1 MLIKSIFNK
10 KSVSPIIATLLLIT
24 VSIVIG
30 VSMFNWY
37 SEYADNINQDVNNKG
52 FSKQIKVDYIGQDKL
67 YAFNEYSNAQ
77 IESFTLDGIQCNITT
92 QNKNFSKGLVE
103 LNFDP
108 SCAKNL
114 DSDMNKIILI
124 TDKGTFSRLIS
135 TSDIDPSLSPTSNN
149 EENNINYCPS
159 GSFTYNDITFNY
171 NSLQESS
178 TNQLTETN
186 TISNGV
192 KTSKID
198 ITCNYPNVNYNTNS
212 FTSSITCN
220 SGYSLTS
227 SNTCE
232 LTTKYCPSGSFTYD
246 NVLFEY
252 TNIQEDLSRQLTKT
266 EEVFAGSKTSKI
278 DITCNYPN
286 VEYDTN
292 TFTSSTIC
300 DPNYSL
306 TSSNTCEL
314 ITSCNSGDYSY
325 NNELFSYPFL
335 DSGST
340 YISTKTETNNNEG
353 SILSKN
359 LGLLC
364 ENTIISNTSYEEV
377 LSCLDGYELDGNT
390 CKLIRYEVLEN
401 TLIDHELGL
410 EWQRTNL
417 PTSTMNWNSAVSYCN
432 NLNHAGYSDWRLPT
446 LREMELSIVDR
457 FDGSPYIIG
466 NYEYFPE
473 IKSYYWTNTIYSSS
487 SAYYV
492 YFNNGISSSSDISDS
507 NYVLCAR
514 NSN

>member
-1 MLIKSIFNK
+1 MSLTI
-10 KSVSPIIATLLLIT
+10 
-24 VSIVIG
+24 
-30 VSMFNWY
+30 SMFNWY

-159 GSFTYNDITFNY
+159 GSFTY
-171 NSLQESS
+171 E
-178 TNQLTETN
+178 
-186 TISNGV
+186 
-192 KTSKID
+192 
-198 ITCNYPNVNYNTNS
+198 
-212 FTSSITCN
+212 
-220 SGYSLTS
+220 
-227 SNTCE
+227 
-232 LTTKYCPSGSFTYD
+232 

-364 ENTIISNTSYEEV
+364 ENTIVSNTSYEEV
-377 LSCLDGYELDGNT
+377 LSCLDGYELEEVKEFLESKITASDGASDDYFGYSVSIYENT
-390 CKLIRYEVLEN
+390 IVVGAYGDDDKDSVSGSAYIFEKNQNGVFEQIQKITANDGASNDVFGWSVSIYEDTIVVGARLDDDKGSNSGSAYIFEIEAKETYCKLE
-401 TLIDHELGL
+401 
-410 EWQRTNL
+410 
-417 PTSTMNWNSAVSYCN
+417 
-432 NLNHAGYSDWRLPT
+432 
-446 LREMELSIVDR
+446 
-457 FDGSPYIIG
+457 
-466 NYEYFPE
+466 
-473 IKSYYWTNTIYSSS
+473 
-487 SAYYV
+487 
-492 YFNNGISSSSDISDS
+492 
-507 NYVLCAR
+507 
-514 NSN
+514 

>member
-1 MLIKSIFNK
+1 
-10 KSVSPIIATLLLIT
+10 
-24 VSIVIG
+24 
-30 VSMFNWY
+30 MFNWY

-232 LTTKYCPSGSFTYD
+232 L
-246 NVLFEY
+246 
-252 TNIQEDLSRQLTKT
+252 
-266 EEVFAGSKTSKI
+266 
-278 DITCNYPN
+278 
-286 VEYDTN
+286 
-292 TFTSSTIC
+292 
-300 DPNYSL
+300 
-306 TSSNTCEL
+306 

-364 ENTIISNTSYEEV
+364 ENTIVSNTSYEEV
-377 LSCLDGYELDGNT
+377 LSCLDGYELDANT
-390 CKLIRYEVLEN
+390 CKLIENEVLEN
-401 TLIDHELGL
+401 TFIDYKLGL

-417 PTSTMNWNSAVSYCN
+417 PTSTMDWNSAVSYCD

-473 IKSYYWTNTIYSSS
+473 IKSYYWYWTNTRYSSS
-487 SAYYV
+487 RAYNV
-492 YFNNGISSSSDISDS
+492 HFNYGYSSFPGISDS
-507 NYVLCAR
+507 RCVLCAR